1 MEKKTLRHGKK
12 LRICYLVERDR
23 HPELHHFMVQLKK
36 DDLSTHKKAIK
47 FFEMLKDNPENF
59 KMLGKFKK
67 LKHDA
72 DLWELKI
79 SNETRFFLF
88 YSAKNEICITHG
100 YRKQSKSGKR
110 LTQEIEKAATIK
122 QRYYHEQQ

>member
-1 MEKKTLRHGKK
+1 MEKKTLRHGGK

-23 HPELHHFMVQLKK
+23 HPELHHFLAQLKK
-36 DDLSTHKKAIK
+36 DDLSTFKKAIN
-47 FFEMLKDNPENF
+47 FIDTLKDNPQNF
-59 KMLGKFKK
+59 KTLGKFKK
-67 LKHDA
+67 LKDEA

-88 YSAKNEICITHG
+88 YSAKNEVCITHG
-100 YRKQSKSGKR
+100 YRKQRKSSKR